1 VHGTL
6 LVAAVSPDNTPHG
19 YNLTFAFPMLMFIII
34 AGALYLRFRRTHRVP
49 GHVEL
54 ASSRWASTPLG
65 AGPVTPHS
73 AAAAAQPV
81 AAAME
86 QTDPGATIT
95 AHGATDLA
103 NTGSEVAGRQS
114 GYRTADAGIGET
126 TAGSTLHEGTS
137 ADGAEGPGSAST
149 EDGE

>member
-6 LVAAVSPDNTPHG
+6 LAAAIAPDNTPHG

-34 AGALYLRFRRTHRVP
+34 AGGLYLRFRGTHRVP
-49 GHVEL
+49 GHVGL
-54 ASSRWASTPLG
+54 ASSRWASTPPG

-73 AAAAAQPV
+73 PTTAAQPV

-86 QTDPGATIT
+86 PTDPGAAIT

-103 NTGSEVAGRQS
+103 NTGGEVAGRQS
-114 GYRTADAGIGET
+114 GHRTADAGIGET

-149 EDGE
+149 EDSE